1 MSPRWDPETYLRFAE
16 ERIRPFHE
24 LLARVDADPR
34 QIVDLGCGPGQSTPV
49 LLARWPDASVAGVDS
64 SPEMVERARETDP
77 DGRIDYVLDDLREWQ
92 PEAPVD
98 LLVSAAT
105 FQWVPGHLDLL
116 PALADS
122 VAPDGT
128 FAFTVP
134 GNFDAPNHVLLR
146 ELAGREPYAPHVQ
159 DVERPD
165 AHDAATYLAAL
176 SRPGWRVDAWET
188 TYLHVLRGADP
199 VLRWMAGTGARPVL
213 QALPDDLRARF
224 EADYAAALRRAYP
237 PAPHGTVVPFRRV
250 FTVATRH
257 G

>member
-1 MSPRWDPETYLRFAE
+1 MTTRWDPETYLRFAN

-34 QIVDLGCGPGQSTPV
+34 QIVDLGCGPGQSTPI
-49 LLARWPDASVAGVDS
+49 LLARWPAANVAGVDS
-64 SPEMVERARETDP
+64 SLEMVERARESDS
-77 DGRIDYVLDDLREWQ
+77 DGRIAYVLADLREWQ
-92 PEAPVD
+92 PDAPVD

-105 FQWVPGHLDLL
+105 FQWVPGHLELL

-122 VAPDGT
+122 VAPAGT

-159 DVERPD
+159 DVERPG

-176 SRPGWRVDAWET
+176 SRPRWSVDAWET
-188 TYLHVLRGADP
+188 TYLHVLQGADP

-213 QALPDDLRARF
+213 QALPDDLRAGF